1 MNTYHLKYPNITT
14 LPPAIFHKIVGGAQ
28 WNKPLTTEQEE
39 ENHDENPPEINNDEM
54 ENAQKTPENSQNTP
68 WQEKP
73 INTRGET
80 YNLRPIPNPNYS
92 DTCRF

>member
-1 MNTYHLKYPNITT
+1 M
-14 LPPAIFHKIVGGAQ
+14 GGAQ

-80 YNLRPIPNPNYS
+80 YNLRPITNPNYS